1 MTDTIPSDEDS
12 QTANSDKPQL
22 ILVTGMSGAGRTTAL
37 RALEDVGFE
46 AVDNLP
52 LSLLP
57 RLAAYESEADRPRR
71 ALAVGVDV
79 RSREFSAGAI
89 GRELERARKLA
100 RYGVS
105 ILFIDCDDEAL
116 IGRFKETRR
125 PHPLAPDRR
134 VADGIRLERR
144 LTEGIRDM
152 ADQVIDSSTLTVWQF
167 RDKIKTLYS
176 IEADRTMTVSVTSF
190 SYRKGVPRDAD
201 LVFDVR
207 FLKNPH
213 YEPELR
219 EFTGLDARVADYIR
233 GDDAYDAFFGRLTGL
248 LALTLPRYEEE
259 GKSHLSIAV
268 GCTGGKHRSVFLAE
282 ELAKWVDREAG
293 FPAHSFH
300 REQTTAAKG

>member
-1 MTDTIPSDEDS
+1 MTDTVAPKTSEK
-12 QTANSDKPQL
+12 AQL
-22 ILVTGMSGAGRTTAL
+22 LLVTGMSGAGRSTAL
-37 RALEDVGFE
+37 RALEDIGFE

-57 RLAAYESEADRPRR
+57 RLAAYETKSGQAGRP
-71 ALAVGVDV
+71 LAVGVDV

-105 ILFIDCDDEAL
+105 ILFIDCGEETL

-125 PHPLAPDRR
+125 PHPLSPDRR

-152 ADQVIDSSTLTVWQF
+152 ADQVIDTSTLTVWQF
-167 RDKIKTLYS
+167 REKVKALYAVES
-176 IEADRTMTVSVTSF
+176 DHAMSVSVTSF

-213 YEPELR
+213 YVAELR
-219 EFTGLDARVADYIR
+219 DFTGLDPKVADYIR
-233 GDDAYDAFFGRLTGL
+233 GDEIFEAFFGRLTGL
-248 LALTLPRYEEE
+248 LSLTLPRYAEE

-268 GCTGGKHRSVFLAE
+268 GCTGGKHRSVFVAE
-282 ELAKWVDREAG
+282 ELSKWVAKRG
-293 FPAHSFH
+293 GYRAHSFH
-300 REQTTAAKG
+300 REQGPEAKS

>member
-1 MTDTIPSDEDS
+1 MTDT
-12 QTANSDKPQL
+12 DKPETNDPDANDKAQL
-22 ILVTGMSGAGRTTAL
+22 VLVTGMSGAGRTTAL
-37 RALEDVGFE
+37 RALEDIGFE

-57 RLAAYESEADRPRR
+57 RLAAYESKSGQAGRP
-71 ALAVGVDV
+71 LAVGVDV

-105 ILFIDCDDEAL
+105 ILFIDCEDEAL

-125 PHPLAPDRR
+125 PHPLSPDRR

-144 LTEGIRDM
+144 LTGGIRDM

-176 IEADRTMTVSVTSF
+176 VEADRAMTVSVTSF

-213 YEPELR
+213 YVPELR
-219 EFTGLDARVADYIR
+219 DFTGLDEKVGDYIR
-233 GDDAYDAFFGRLTGL
+233 GDEAYEAFFGRLTGL

-268 GCTGGKHRSVFLAE
+268 GCTGGKHRSVFIAE
-282 ELAKWVDREAG
+282 ELANWVDSEGG
-293 FPAHSFH
+293 FRAHSFH
-300 REQTTAAKG
+300 REQATSAKG